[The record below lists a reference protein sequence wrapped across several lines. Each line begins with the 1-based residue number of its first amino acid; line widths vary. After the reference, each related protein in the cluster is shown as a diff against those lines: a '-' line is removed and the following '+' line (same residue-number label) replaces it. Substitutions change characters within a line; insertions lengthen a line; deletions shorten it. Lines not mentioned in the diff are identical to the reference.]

1 MRFQSKNDGFLWAV
15 SGLVFVIYAF
25 VSVLFYVIEGDHTA
39 IYGLGSIWL
48 LLTIFMNW
56 IVPRSTHYT
65 FLEDHLLCQSM
76 GLKKR
81 IYYATFNKLEPANG
95 LYAGWKMSTAWKCL
109 VFATTNTTSCWFLR
123 KTKLLSPNYLNKK
136 KPSLPKQTELVILKS
151 SQC

>member
-39 IYGLGSIWL
+39 IYGLASIWL
-48 LLTIFMNW
+48 VLTIFMNW
-56 IVPRSTHYT
+56 IIPKSTHYT
-65 FLEDHLLCQSM
+65 FLENHLLCQSM

-81 IYYATFNKLEPANG
+81 IYYSTFNKLEPANG

-109 VFATTNTTSCWFLR
+109 VLR
-123 KTKLLSPNYLNKK
+123 YNKHDELLISPQNEVAF
-136 KPSLPKQTELVILKS
+136 TELFEAKKA
-151 SQC
+151 QFANTN